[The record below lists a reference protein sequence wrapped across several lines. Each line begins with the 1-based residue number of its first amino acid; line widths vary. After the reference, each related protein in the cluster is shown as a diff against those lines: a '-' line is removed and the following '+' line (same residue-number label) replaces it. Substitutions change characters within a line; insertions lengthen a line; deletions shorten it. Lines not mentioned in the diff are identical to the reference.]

1 MSKKEMTIGE
11 EFENFMSF
19 AMRYNYKKKDIRKK
33 KKEKNLLTPSEVRD
47 IFRQNS
53 WSVEM
58 LYKRLVGIGETPDN
72 AQILVQ
78 RILHPT
84 EKDLELEQSVKEK
97 DLYLD

>member
-1 MSKKEMTIGE
+1 
-11 EFENFMSF
+11 
-19 AMRYNYKKKDIRKK
+19 
-33 KKEKNLLTPSEVRD
+33 
-47 IFRQNS
+47 
-53 WSVEM
+53 M

>member
-1 MSKKEMTIGE
+1 MQHQRRLLLNTTVRCRKE
-11 EFENFMSF
+11 
-19 AMRYNYKKKDIRKK
+19 KK

-53 WSVEM
+53 WSDEM
-58 LYKRLVGIGETPDN
+58 LYKRLVGIGEKPDN

>member
-1 MSKKEMTIGE
+1 MSDYPMLISNKLHS
-11 EFENFMSF
+11 FRNF

-53 WSVEM
+53 WSDEM
-58 LYKRLVGIGETPDN
+58 LYKRLVGIGEKPDN

>member
-19 AMRYNYKKKDIRKK
+19 AMRYNYKKKDIRKM

-53 WSVEM
+53 WSDEM
-58 LYKRLVGIGETPDN
+58 LYKRLVGIGEKPDN

>member
-53 WSVEM
+53 WSDEM
-58 LYKRLVGIGETPDN
+58 LYKRLVGIGEKPDN
-72 AQILVQ
+72 IS
-78 RILHPT
+78 T
-84 EKDLELEQSVKEK
+84 KDSSPYRKRLGIRAVC
-97 DLYLD
+97 